1 MQFYT
6 AWSMCFYTISE
17 TDCVNSHRLENC
29 APLVQFSTMPSP
41 DEIFAALEARRMELG
56 LSQAE
61 VCLRAFGKADNS
73 AFQALRRGS
82 SPAVDKMAS
91 LCRAVGWELR
101 FGPPADPGPITV
113 LEGSDFAQVPVH
125 KATLAAGGGADNHTE
140 ELVGHLAFRRSW
152 LKRVGVAAS
161 AAVLARATGESMA
174 PTIHD
179 GDMLLIDRAKADP
192 PAARRSAKD
201 TRPSPIY
208 AILDVD
214 TGARVKRLE
223 LAAPGT
229 LALLSDNPS
238 FAPEFR
244 PVDSVKIIGK
254 VVWWGHT
261 SKE

>member
-1 MQFYT
+1 MEILHLLETVLFRCGRLVEIPLLVHFYT
-6 AWSMCFYTISE
+6 MFSASDLY
-17 TDCVNSHRLENC
+17 
-29 APLVQFSTMPSP
+29 ALV
-41 DEIFAALEARRMELG
+41 EERRKELG
-56 LSQAE
+56 LSQAD
-61 VCLRAFGKADNS
+61 VCMRAFGKPDNTAIQSLKKGSVPSVDRMAQLAS
-73 AFQALRRGS
+73 ALDLEIYIGKPR
-82 SPAVDKMAS
+82 
-91 LCRAVGWELR
+91 ET
-101 FGPPADPGPITV
+101 GPVEQIV
-113 LEGSDFAQVPVH
+113 LDGAEFAQVPVH
-125 KATLAAGGGADNHTE
+125 EVCLAAGGGADNHTE

-179 GDMLLIDRAKADP
+179 GDMLLIDRSKAEP

-208 AILDVD
+208 ALRDHD

-244 PVDSVKIIGK
+244 PADSVKIIGK

>member
-1 MQFYT
+1 
-6 AWSMCFYTISE
+6 
-17 TDCVNSHRLENC
+17 
-29 APLVQFSTMPSP
+29 
-41 DEIFAALEARRMELG
+41 MELDKRPFAVETEAG
-56 LSQAE
+56 LPPDSIRNVMRSQ
-61 VCLRAFGKADNS
+61 NS
-73 AFQALRRGS
+73 AGPTLSKVQQICEALGLELYIGAPRDTG
-82 SPAVDKMAS
+82 AV
-91 LCRAVGWELR
+91 EQ
-101 FGPPADPGPITV
+101 IV
-113 LEGSDFAQVPVH
+113 LDGSDFAQVPVH
-125 KATLAAGGGADNHTE
+125 KVALAAGDGADNHTE
-140 ELVGHLAFRRSW
+140 ELAGYLAFRRSW

-244 PVDSVKIIGK
+244 TVDSVKIIGK

>member
-1 MQFYT
+1 MEQAEQT
-6 AWSMCFYTISE
+6 LA
-17 TDCVNSHRLENC
+17 RLIEQRLKALDTN
-29 APLVQFSTMPSP
+29 AFAVEKLHQLPP
-41 DEIFAALEARRMELG
+41 DAIRSVLRGMKKSGTGLNRAQQICSALG
-56 LSQAE
+56 L
-61 VCLRAFGKADNS
+61 
-73 AFQALRRGS
+73 
-82 SPAVDKMAS
+82 
-91 LCRAVGWELR
+91 ELYI
-101 FGPPADPGPITV
+101 GPPRETGPVQQVT
-113 LEGSDFAQVPVH
+113 LQGKDFAQVPVH

-140 ELVGHLAFRRSW
+140 ELAGHLAFRRSW

-179 GDMLLIDRAKADP
+179 GDMLLIDRSKADP

-201 TRPSPIY
+201 ARPSPIY

-261 SKE
+261 CKE

>member
-1 MQFYT
+1 MDPILL
-6 AWSMCFYTISE
+6 TI
-17 TDCVNSHRLENC
+17 
-29 APLVQFSTMPSP
+29 
-41 DEIFAALEARRMELG
+41 DEALKRKG
-56 LSQAE
+56 LSDAAASKLAVGHPSLIKNLRMPRDGEKRYNLPALMKLAE
-61 VCLRAFGKADNS
+61 VLDLEFY
-73 AFQALRRGS
+73 
-82 SPAVDKMAS
+82 
-91 LCRAVGWELR
+91 
-101 FGPPADPGPITV
+101 FGPPRETGPVEQIV

-140 ELVGHLAFRRSW
+140 ELAGHLAFRRSW

>member
-1 MQFYT
+1 MDPILL
-6 AWSMCFYTISE
+6 TI
-17 TDCVNSHRLENC
+17 
-29 APLVQFSTMPSP
+29 
-41 DEIFAALEARRMELG
+41 DEALKRKG
-56 LSQAE
+56 LSDAAASKLAVGHPSLIKNLRMPRDGEKRYNLPALMKLAE
-61 VCLRAFGKADNS
+61 VLDLEFY
-73 AFQALRRGS
+73 
-82 SPAVDKMAS
+82 
-91 LCRAVGWELR
+91 
-101 FGPPADPGPITV
+101 FGPPRETGPVEQIV

-140 ELVGHLAFRRSW
+140 ELAGHLAFRRSW

-179 GDMLLIDRAKADP
+179 GDMLLIDRSKADP

>member
-1 MQFYT
+1 MDPILL
-6 AWSMCFYTISE
+6 TI
-17 TDCVNSHRLENC
+17 
-29 APLVQFSTMPSP
+29 
-41 DEIFAALEARRMELG
+41 DEALKRKG
-56 LSQAE
+56 LSDAAASKLAVGHPSLIKNLRMPRDGEKRYNLPALMKLAE
-61 VCLRAFGKADNS
+61 VLDLEFY
-73 AFQALRRGS
+73 
-82 SPAVDKMAS
+82 
-91 LCRAVGWELR
+91 
-101 FGPPADPGPITV
+101 FGPPRETGPVEQIV

-140 ELVGHLAFRRSW
+140 ELAGYLAFRRSW

>member
-1 MQFYT
+1 MDPILL
-6 AWSMCFYTISE
+6 TI
-17 TDCVNSHRLENC
+17 
-29 APLVQFSTMPSP
+29 
-41 DEIFAALEARRMELG
+41 DEALKRKG
-56 LSQAE
+56 LSDAAASKLAVGHPSLIKNLRMPRDGEKRYNLPALMKLAE
-61 VCLRAFGKADNS
+61 VLDLEFY
-73 AFQALRRGS
+73 
-82 SPAVDKMAS
+82 
-91 LCRAVGWELR
+91 
-101 FGPPADPGPITV
+101 FGPPRDTGPVEPIV
-113 LEGSDFAQVPVH
+113 LAGSDFAQVPVH

-140 ELVGHLAFRRSW
+140 ELAGYLAYRRSW

-244 PVDSVKIIGK
+244 PVYSVKIIGK